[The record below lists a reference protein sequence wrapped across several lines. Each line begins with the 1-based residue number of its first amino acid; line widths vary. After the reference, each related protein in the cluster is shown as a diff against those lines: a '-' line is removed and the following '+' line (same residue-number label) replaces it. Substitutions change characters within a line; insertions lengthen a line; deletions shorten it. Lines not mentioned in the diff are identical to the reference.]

1 MFCTSKE
8 NIQINCIHERALRIL
23 YKDDIL
29 SYEQSF
35 EKYGPIFNFLSTQYP
50 NNTISCQSPKCT
62 MVDGRWS
69 MDERQTAK
77 EETKEVAEKEETIWL
92 YISLPYL
99 FPTKGWNQI

>member
-1 MFCTSKE
+1 M
-8 NIQINCIHERALRIL
+8 H
-23 YKDDIL
+23 
-29 SYEQSF
+29 
-35 EKYGPIFNFLSTQYP
+35 
-50 NNTISCQSPKCT
+50 
-62 MVDGRWS
+62 DGRWS